1 MGDEEIKSWVSIDES
16 SVSKVDQEMIDLLDK
31 RIGEALERFQTQ
43 MEERLQR
50 ASQRSTF
57 GAPDSGSGPI
67 FDRRMNMMM
76 RYEARSFLRG
86 AATGIIANEFGDEL
100 SGAQDSFLGRSVG
113 NVAMATALSGPI
125 GGIEALLFSVVQE
138 AVRLQAD
145 YKKEQEEL
153 RRRAHELMLEMRKTQ
168 ERMEDEDRR
177 RQERRDMELFEQKQR
192 LRDWAEE
199 KGYDIYVRQLDG
211 QLGGAS
217 E

>member
-1 MGDEEIKSWVSIDES
+1 MADEEIVSWISIDER
-16 SVSKVDQEMIDLLDK
+16 SVSMVDEAMVQMLDK
-31 RIGEALERFQTQ
+31 RIGEALEKFDRQ
-43 MEERLQR
+43 MEDRLQAASRR
-50 ASQRSTF
+50 AALGDSS
-57 GAPDSGSGPI
+57 PDAM

-76 RYEARSFLRG
+76 RYEARSFLRS
-86 AATGIIANEFGDEL
+86 AATGVIANEFGDEL

-145 YKKEQEEL
+145 YKREQEEM
-153 RRRAHELMLEMRKTQ
+153 RKRAEEALLEMRKAQ
-168 ERMEDEDRR
+168 QRMEDEDRR
-177 RQERRDMELFEQKQR
+177 QRERREMEDFDQKQR
-192 LRDWAEE
+192 LREWAEE
-199 KGYDIYVRQLDG
+199 KGYDIFVRQLDG